1 MIYDFA
7 HFISESSAKATKNL
21 HLEHLEDEILNNG
34 YKGFEKA
41 VQTLKG
47 VILSLKGNEPSS
59 HDLTLKWDGCV
70 HSDSLVLTE
79 NGMQKISNVSVG
91 DKVLGFDMVEKKS
104 SYTMV
109 SNTKTNNNGKRW
121 IEVIFQNDKSIRVT
135 EDHEIYTKNRG
146 WVEAKNLT
154 TEDDVEDIE
163 LSI

>member
-1 MIYDFA
+1 
-7 HFISESSAKATKNL
+7 
-21 HLEHLEDEILNNG
+21 
-34 YKGFEKA
+34 
-41 VQTLKG
+41 
-47 VILSLKGNEPSS
+47 
-59 HDLTLKWDGCV
+59 
-70 HSDSLVLTE
+70 
-79 NGMQKISNVSVG
+79 MQKISNVSVG